1 MKIKLKDGFSVNVED
16 GKVDDWEFLVK
27 LRKIDKGDAAIIV
40 DVAEMLL
47 GGESEVEKLADC
59 ISLIKS
65 EVDSAVEHQRENNFD
80 DYFLGKIIGY
90 VLIFIFLLLMFI
102 IK

>member
-47 GGESEVEKLADC
+47 GGESEVEKLADH
-59 ISLIKS
+59 LK
-65 EVDSAVEHQRENNFD
+65 VDGKTSVESMIEA
-80 DYFLGKIIGY
+80 LTEIIESINE
-90 VLIFIFLLLMFI
+90 L
-102 IK
+102 KNS

>member
-16 GKVDDWEFLVK
+16 GKVDDWDFLVK

-47 GGESEVEKLADC
+47 GGESEVEKLADH
-59 ISLIKS
+59 LK
-65 EVDSAVEHQRENNFD
+65 VDGKTSVESMIEA
-80 DYFLGKIIGY
+80 LTEIIESINE
-90 VLIFIFLLLMFI
+90 L
-102 IK
+102 KNS